1 MPPTATKREA
11 QQLHDDLLHRANS
24 GEYRSQAILT
34 YKSQLWRDCPLCM
47 SASLNRNT
55 RHTRFN
61 LSNDPLRKQIR
72 GGTDEPFVGDAPV
85 QDNAIAQDIEYAF
98 FASGHFPEAPGRGVL
113 REESVVRQGPSIHGG
128 RQKCL
133 LKMTPCAIPS
143 GTERFFVTN

>member
-11 QQLHDDLLHRANS
+11 QQLYDDLLHRANS

-34 YKSQLWRDCPLCM
+34 YKSQLRRDCPLCM

-61 LSNDPLRKQIR
+61 LSDDPLRKQIR
-72 GGTDEPFVGDAPV
+72 DGTDAHL
-85 QDNAIAQDIEYAF
+85 
-98 FASGHFPEAPGRGVL
+98 SGMPRCKTTLLRKISNMLSSLLDTFQRLPAEVFL

-133 LKMTPCAIPS
+133 LKMTSCAIPS
-143 GTERFFVTN
+143 GTERFCVTN